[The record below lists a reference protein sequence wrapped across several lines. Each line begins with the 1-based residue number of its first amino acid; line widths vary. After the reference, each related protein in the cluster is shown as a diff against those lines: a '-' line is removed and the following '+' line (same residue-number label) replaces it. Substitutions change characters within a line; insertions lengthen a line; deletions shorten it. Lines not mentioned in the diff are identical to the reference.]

1 MQENWWHSLDQ
12 GLLGHAMKSQ
22 MKKYIEVTA
31 PGFKHVYGEK
41 GVALASIAAK
51 QEATLCSWLQCRAVL
66 GISVLQ
72 GAR

>member
-1 MQENWWHSLDQ
+1 
-12 GLLGHAMKSQ
+12 

-31 PGFKHVYGEK
+31 PGLKHIYGEK
-41 GVALASIAAK
+41 GVALASIAVK

-66 GISVLQ
+66 EISVLQ